1 MITLTAVQNELIILK
16 TEPQIEINLSVDN
29 ETYPIDSNVYLLD
42 EGGILLINESL
53 EYLTA

>member
-1 MITLTAVQNELIILK
+1 MITLTAIQNELIILK
-16 TEPQIEINLSVDN
+16 AEPQTEINLSVDN

>member
-16 TEPQIEINLSVDN
+16 AEPQTEINLSVDN

>member
-16 TEPQIEINLSVDN
+16 AEPQAEISLLVDN